1 MNKIAAS
8 VAIGSTLLAIVL
20 IAATPTVRGTLIP
33 RDCAAI
39 NFKTTNPFL
48 IQGLQSGDLTQYVL
62 RITPGRHVSYLLIS
76 DMDPAFQEMSLPA
89 LIRSDDAAIYTTAPS
104 SDGRLSVQTRSAY
117 TLLSEETLSV
127 RQHAVRFPVNA
138 RNLMI
143 SQAYGS
149 SGPITHLDSLGLEHA
164 VDISGD
170 MGAPVLAAK
179 TGVVVYSE
187 SRSPD
192 GACTQPE
199 QRNRPDNQIVVLHD
213 DGTEAVY
220 GHLRQGS
227 LRVDV
232 GRRVEA
238 GEQIAE
244 MGSSGWTPGT
254 HLHFHIGGLTPSGY
268 RTLPLIFLCSDGSS
282 VVPVEGGPVC
292 RPRA

>member
-1 MNKIAAS
+1 MNRIAAS
-8 VAIGSTLLAIVL
+8 VALGATLLAIVV
-20 IAATPTVRGTLIP
+20 AATPKIRGSLMS
-33 RDCAAI
+33 RSCAPVK
-39 NFKTTNPFL
+39 FKTTNPFS
-48 IQGLQSGDLTQYVL
+48 IVGTKSGDSTQYVL
-62 RITPGRHVSYLLIS
+62 RITPARHVAYLLIS
-76 DMDPAFQEMSLPA
+76 DMDPVFQGMSLPA
-89 LIRSDDAAIYTTAPS
+89 LIRSDDPTIYATVPS

-117 TLLSEETLSV
+117 TLISEETLSV

-149 SGPITHLDSLGLEHA
+149 SGPVTHLKSLGLEHA

-179 TGVVVYSE
+179 SGVVVYSE

-192 GACTQPE
+192 GACTHPE

-292 RPRA
+292 TPRA